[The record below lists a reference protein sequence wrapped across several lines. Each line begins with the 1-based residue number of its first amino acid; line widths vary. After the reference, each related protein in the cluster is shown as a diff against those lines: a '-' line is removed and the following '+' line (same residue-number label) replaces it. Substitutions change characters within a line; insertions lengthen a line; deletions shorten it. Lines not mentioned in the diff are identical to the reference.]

1 MAFLAFRLFKHKIPS
16 ECDFKANMGPCWRQ
30 HRPMLAQKNLLGTS
44 WAVLEA
50 SWAVLPRSRG
60 GSGEAHAPQHC
71 KGIDPRGV
79 LRRFEASSRP
89 LGGRNPTTCLQRWR
103 FWGGPNRV
111 LSEDPSSDPRPLK
124 GILSKG
130 RSLNPGTPS
139 GQAR

>member
-1 MAFLAFRLFKHKIPS
+1 
-16 ECDFKANMGPCWRQ
+16 MGPCWRQ
-30 HRPMLAQKNLLGTS
+30 HRPMLAQKNRLGRS

-60 GSGEAHAPQHC
+60 GLGGRNC

-89 LGGRNPTTCLQRWR
+89 LGGDELLEWFPRWR

-111 LSEDPSSDPRPLK
+111 LQRHPGSDPRPLK
-124 GILSKG
+124 AIQPKG
-130 RSLNPGTPS
+130 SSLNPVTPS
-139 GQAR
+139 CRRTVADTNLFYIWPNACNYDI